1 MTESIISIL
10 PSLATR
16 NEKRTESLA
25 RDPLVVLPGVESGW
39 DDSKIDQ
46 AEEQLSARMTMK
58 VIELHCLTTSVAAV
72 GEELA
77 ADAAFD
83 SDGS

>member
-1 MTESIISIL
+1 M
-10 PSLATR
+10 
-16 NEKRTESLA
+16 
-25 RDPLVVLPGVESGW
+25 ESGW
-39 DDSKIDQ
+39 VDSTIDQ

-58 VIELHCLTTSVAAV
+58 VIELHCLTTSVVVV
-72 GEELA
+72 GEEELVA

>member
-1 MTESIISIL
+1 M
-10 PSLATR
+10 AQ
-16 NEKRTESLA
+16 NEIRTGSSA

-39 DDSKIDQ
+39 VDSKIDQ

-58 VIELHCLTTSVAAV
+58 VIELHCLTTSVVAV
-72 GEELA
+72 GEEELA
-77 ADAAFD
+77 AGAAFD